1 MLDRLVPDEYVSAFA
16 RAVARMGRATHGFGR
31 IILVE
36 HALVARVS
44 GVQKQRFSEERRKLG
59 ALDEEAFV
67 GI

>member
-1 MLDRLVPDEYVSAFA
+1 MCQRLRKLLLSVGET
-16 RAVARMGRATHGFGR
+16 THGFGR

-36 HALVARVS
+36 HALVAGVP
-44 GVQKQRFSEERRKLG
+44 GVQKQRFGEERRKLG

>member
-1 MLDRLVPDEYVSAFA
+1 MCQRLRELLLSVGETA
-16 RAVARMGRATHGFGR
+16 HGFGR

-44 GVQKQRFSEERRKLG
+44 GVQKQRFREERRKLG